1 MGLDAV
7 PVAVRH
13 DQPPPDAAP
22 ATAPPPQPTADAQRP
37 AHGPGSSIGPTMSQE
52 HKAQALE
59 QLDVNHVRGCTKCPL
74 CRSRTNT
81 VFGEGDA
88 DADLM
93 FIGEGPGAD
102 EDAQGR
108 PFVGR
113 AGQLLDKQIAAMGL
127 ERQQVFI
134 GNIVKCRPP
143 GNRVPSPEEAD
154 ACMDYLVQ
162 QIQVIQPKVIVG
174 LGATAVKYLLG
185 DMKIAITRLRGQ
197 WQTVQGI
204 DMMPTF
210 HPAYLLRQYTSENR
224 KRVWAD
230 LQAVMDKLG
239 LARPGD

>member
-1 MGLDAV
+1 
-7 PVAVRH
+7 
-13 DQPPPDAAP
+13 
-22 ATAPPPQPTADAQRP
+22 
-37 AHGPGSSIGPTMSQE
+37 MSKQE
-52 HKAQALE
+52 KASALE
-59 QLDVNHVRGCTKCPL
+59 RLDINEVRGCTKCPL

-127 ERQQVFI
+127 AREQVFI

-143 GNRVPSPEEAD
+143 GNRVPNPDEAD
-154 ACMDYLVQ
+154 ACMDYLAQ
-162 QIQVIQPKVIVG
+162 QIRIIQPRVIVG

-197 WQTVQGI
+197 WQTVHSI

-210 HPAYLLRQYTSENR
+210 HPAYLLRQYTAENR

-230 LQAVMDKLG
+230 LQAVMEKLG
-239 LARPGD
+239 LARPGN